1 MDKHILLVN
10 PFKSVIPRKLLQMVN
25 SDNKFYLTEA
35 ITTKNISKLSQGK
48 KGGVA
53 IWFFSRDIQ
62 LKKHFDVLVDFCNNV
77 ETHQMRPVLI
87 TSDKVE
93 EFHDNV
99 VIIPVEEA
107 NEKLKSF
114 LDEYFDKGDQAGM
127 ATALLGT
134 TGNKKSSWRDTTKTE
149 MEGLFDTVDED
160 FELKKLDAQL
170 AKIEGRHHPLLD
182 ANADLS
188 SPKKIK
194 KKKKNISME
203 ESFLEILKGGGD
215 SELTEVFDKI
225 ESVDEKKDFMDDL
238 CVTTARLS
246 LWSAH
251 GRLPVIGIMK
261 SDGDNNG
268 VFKVN
273 WVRNKNGE
281 IFLKKLSD
289 GGYDEIYLRGGLDKG
304 GIFFIIKNP
313 KDYLKNDMLEIPMPE
328 IVWKVERRKNLRL
341 KFFSWET
348 IFVKVKVMLEDN
360 EKFLNKKINDIGK
373 CGIGIKVSKGEVR
386 LFRSG
391 SRLEGV
397 EISISGRKIVC
408 DLDII
413 WCQDIGYNA
422 IGKKEKYIAG
432 TNFVNISDE
441 DQQFINGFVNEKFFI
456 MGGEEN

>member
-99 VIIPVEEA
+99 IIIPVEQA

-304 GIFFIIKNP
+304 GIFFIIKLD
-313 KDYLKNDMLEIPMPE
+313 KEITYL
-328 IVWKVERRKNLRL
+328 
-341 KFFSWET
+341 
-348 IFVKVKVMLEDN
+348 
-360 EKFLNKKINDIGK
+360 IND
-373 CGIGIKVSKGEVR
+373 
-386 LFRSG
+386 F
-391 SRLEGV
+391 
-397 EISISGRKIVC
+397 SILSI
-408 DLDII
+408 
-413 WCQDIGYNA
+413 
-422 IGKKEKYIAG
+422 
-432 TNFVNISDE
+432 
-441 DQQFINGFVNEKFFI
+441 
-456 MGGEEN
+456 